1 MEGPYPTL
9 VKIIDGEPV
18 SDSDSDRLLKRVQR
32 EIGGLR
38 FVSLSHDRLI
48 AMTTGTGQPSSDQR
62 DTSKAGV

>member
-1 MEGPYPTL
+1 MKGPYPTL

-38 FVSLSHDRLI
+38 FVSLNPDRLI
-48 AMTTGTGQPSSDQR
+48 AMAAGTDRRCCDQQ
-62 DTSKAGV
+62 DTSNACV